1 MFTNIDNKKSI
12 LDSKRHLN
20 KGALENLKKYFDVE
34 LTYNSNA
41 IEGNT
46 LNITETK
53 VILED

>member
-41 IEGNT
+41 VEEYT
-46 LNITETK
+46 LTFSS
-53 VILED
+53 